1 MLVLTEKKQGVGWLY
16 LNQPESLNSLTEELA
31 VAVVKAVAE
40 LEADPEVRVLVFSG
54 QGRAFCAGGNLDSL
68 KALEQEDAAA
78 AFVTAC
84 GKTSEALFNCRK
96 PVIAMVNGVAAGAGF
111 NLALACDLVFAA
123 AGVKFIQSF
132 SNIGLVPD
140 CGGHYLLPRAVG
152 SWRAKQAMFEASPI
166 TAEQGK
172 ELGFVNAIYP
182 AEELAAATEKY
193 AVALAQRAPLSL
205 QNCKKLV
212 NQSDHMTMAEMLAA
226 EAAVQGKLVVSAD
239 CKEGLAAFKEK
250 RQPQFKGE

>member
-1 MLVLTEKKQGVGWLY
+1 MLVLTEKRQGVGWLY
-16 LNQPESLNSLTEELA
+16 LNRPDSLNSLTAELA
-31 VAVVKAVAE
+31 ADVVEAVAQ
-40 LEADPEVRVLVFSG
+40 LEADTEVRVIVFSG
-54 QGRAFCAGGNLDSL
+54 QGRAFCAGGDLASL
-68 KALEQEDAAA
+68 KALEQEEDAV
-78 AFVTAC
+78 AFVQAA

-140 CGGHYLLPRAVG
+140 CGGHYFLPRAIG
-152 SWRAKQAMFEASPI
+152 IWRAKQAMFEALPI
-166 TAEQGK
+166 TAEEGK

-182 AEELAAATEKY
+182 AEELAATTEKY
-193 AVALAQRAPLSL
+193 AVQLAQRAPLSL
-205 QNCKKLV
+205 QNCKKML
-212 NQSDHMTMAEMLAA
+212 NETGNLSLAELLEA

-239 CKEGLAAFKEK
+239 CKEGLAAFAEK
-250 RQPQFKGE
+250 RQPNFKGE

>member
-16 LNQPESLNSLTEELA
+16 LNQQNSLNSLTAELA
-31 VAVVKAVAE
+31 AAVVEAVAA

-68 KALEQEDAAA
+68 NALTNEDEAV
-78 AFVTAC
+78 AFVTAA

-123 AGVKFIQSF
+123 EGVKFIQSF

-140 CGGHYLLPRAVG
+140 CGGHYLLPRAIG
-152 SWRAKQAMFEASPI
+152 NWRAKQAMFEAAPI
-166 TAEQGK
+166 TAEEGK
-172 ELGFVNAIYP
+172 ELGFVNAVYP
-182 AEELAAATEKY
+182 AAELAEATEKY
-193 AVALAQRAPLSL
+193 AVALAQPLYRVSWLLALTAKRVWLLLRKNANRSL
-205 QNCKKLV
+205 RVNKNCGSLHILE
-212 NQSDHMTMAEMLAA
+212 QCI
-226 EAAVQGKLVVSAD
+226 AVFFN
-239 CKEGLAAFKEK
+239 E
-250 RQPQFKGE
+250 R

>member
-16 LNQPESLNSLTEELA
+16 LNQPDSLNSLTAELA
-31 VAVVKAVAE
+31 EAVVQAVADF
-40 LEADPEVRVLVFSG
+40 EADPEVRVLVFSG

-68 KALEQEDAAA
+68 KALEQEDAAV
-78 AFVTAC
+78 AFVTAA
-84 GKTSEALFNCRK
+84 GKTTEALFNCRK

-140 CGGHYLLPRAVG
+140 CGGHYLLPRAIG
-152 SWRAKQAMFEASPI
+152 NWRAKQAMFEASPI

-193 AVALAQRAPLSL
+193 AVQLAQRAPLSL

-212 NQSDHMTMAEMLAA
+212 NQSDNMSMAEMLAA
-226 EAAVQGKLVVSAD
+226 EAAIQGKLVVSAD